1 MVWDRS
7 ALSTPGTGAVPFY
20 VGACVAAGAAG
31 IIASI
36 DPVVG
41 IGLCV
46 AAVGVPLAIATPRS
60 VTYLMVVAIYGQV
73 VSVHGITIDRAIAP
87 LALVALAAHFLD
99 APARLR
105 EARPAFGAVAAYTT
119 LAVASL
125 LWTVSI
131 SGTINELFSLA
142 IALTFAGTF
151 ALLPRDD
158 HDVRRL
164 LWTLAV
170 SSLGLAMVW
179 IVGLIMGVDR
189 TQSAAGDP
197 NFSAALEATSIPL
210 ILALATSTRSDGKRF
225 FLYGVVAADAGAILA
240 AVSRGGT
247 LTLVAVVVLIA
258 LLPSQAL
265 FRSRRQK
272 AAFFLAAALGALAL
286 LPITWSSLDQR
297 FQRGLHD
304 RAEEPRADLWAAA
317 ELGYRQHPITGMGFG
332 AFKPNSFQLISE
344 SPGANLEAHTLFSRR
359 GGEEV
364 HQTYL
369 GSLTELG
376 PLGLL
381 LFLIL
386 LVATGRGF
394 VRAARQARGVGN
406 DFLRFVSNG
415 AVLALFA
422 YVVSANFISA
432 ETSGRILWLLVGF
445 SVLLPTLALA
455 RTPTE
460 SGHG

>member
-1 MVWDRS
+1 M
-7 ALSTPGTGAVPFY
+7 
-20 VGACVAAGAAG
+20 AAGAAG

-60 VTYLMVVAIYGQV
+60 VTYLMVVAVYGQI
-73 VSVHGITIDRAIAP
+73 VSVHGITVDRAIAP
-87 LALVALAAHFLD
+87 LALVALAAHLLN
-99 APARLR
+99 APAVRLR
-105 EARPAFGAVAAYTT
+105 EARPAFVAVAAYTT
-119 LAVASL
+119 IAVASL

-158 HDVRRL
+158 RDVRRL

-179 IVGLIMGVDR
+179 IGGLIMGVDR

-225 FLYGVVAADAGAILA
+225 FLYGVVAADAGAVLA
-240 AVSRGGT
+240 AVSRSGT
-247 LTLVAVVVLIA
+247 LTLVTVILLIA
-258 LLPSQAL
+258 LLPSRAL
-265 FRSRRQK
+265 FRSRRHK

-359 GGEEV
+359 AGEEV

-369 GSLTELG
+369 GTLTELG

-381 LFLIL
+381 LFLVL
-386 LVATGRGF
+386 LVATGHGF

-415 AVLALFA
+415 AVLALLA

-432 ETSGRILWLLVGF
+432 EISGRILWLLVGF
-445 SVLLPTLALA
+445 SVLLPTLASTQTSL
-455 RTPTE
+455 E
-460 SGHG
+460 SGRESRAAQAASAV